1 MYSFEVEVIVKSDEL
16 AQEVLWK
23 LHDKYDK
30 NKKRIFLARWGD
42 AYLHHPP
49 VGFSI

>member
-1 MYSFEVEVIVKSDEL
+1 MCSFEVEVIVKSDEIS
-16 AQEVLWK
+16 QEVLWK
-23 LHDKYDK
+23 LHDKYVK
-30 NKKRIFLARWGD
+30 NEKSIFLAGWGD